1 MNKVGG
7 RFVSVFIDRLRPPI
21 FLSVNTQTEN
31 HMLVY
36 EVTAIKPL
44 TPQQSQLVALK
55 NNVDNAKNRL
65 DAERKRQQVKKAQQR
80 LQIAVASS
88 SKLNC

>member
-36 EVTAIKPL
+36 EIATIKPQL
-44 TPQQSQLVALK
+44 PQTPAQARIAVLKQSAQRAQTAVK
-55 NNVDNAKNRL
+55 
-65 DAERKRQQVKKAQQR
+65 AERKRQQVQAAQQK
-80 LQIAVASS
+80 LQKTISAA
-88 SKLNC
+88 L